1 MSTVQDKER
10 NLFSLNA
17 TGECIIN
24 DGSELSATDI
34 ENIATD
40 LTSVN
45 NRWKL
50 VSFIC

>member
-1 MSTVQDKER
+1 MQAKER

-17 TGECIIN
+17 TGECIIE
-24 DGSELSATDI
+24 DGSELSSTDI
-34 ENIATD
+34 ENISGD

-50 VSFIC
+50 VSL